1 MTEKAGR
8 REWIG
13 LAVIALPAV
22 VYAMDLTVL
31 NLALPAVSAD
41 LHPSGSELLWI
52 VDIYGFF
59 VAGALITM
67 GTLGDRIGRRRL
79 LMIGGAAFALASVLA
94 AFSTSPQ
101 MLIAARALLGIAGGT
116 LAPSTLSL
124 IRHMFH
130 DPAQRTVAI
139 GIWVTS
145 YSAGA
150 AIGPLLGGAVLELFW
165 WGAVFLLG
173 VPVMALLLVLGPRLL
188 PEYRDPTAGRL
199 DLRSAAMSLGA
210 VLAVIY
216 GLKLLAQD
224 GPTPLALAAVAAGIA
239 LGVAFARRQ
248 GRLTDPLIDLRL
260 FRMPEF
266 TAALATQL
274 LGFFAIFGA
283 ALFVAQSLQSVLGLS
298 PLVAGLWSAP
308 EALGFIA
315 SSMLTPRLL
324 ARLSA
329 ATVVSGGLLVGAAGL
344 LIIAL
349 GGATLPALVGGSVIF
364 ALGLG
369 PVVTATTDLI
379 VGVAPP
385 ERAGAAAAIS
395 ETGAELGGALGIAI
409 LGAIGTAVYR
419 AQLGAGGPETL
430 GDAVAAADHLPA
442 AEGAALLDLSREAFT
457 QGMQVAATI
466 GAAVLVAAA
475 LVAVALLR
483 RVGRAPALRPAAAE
497 V

>member
-1 MTEKAGR
+1 M
-8 REWIG
+8 
-13 LAVIALPAV
+13 
-22 VYAMDLTVL
+22 
-31 NLALPAVSAD
+31 
-41 LHPSGSELLWI
+41 
-52 VDIYGFF
+52 
-59 VAGALITM
+59 
-67 GTLGDRIGRRRL
+67 
-79 LMIGGAAFALASVLA
+79 
-94 AFSTSPQ
+94 
-101 MLIAARALLGIAGGT
+101 
-116 LAPSTLSL
+116 
-124 IRHMFH
+124 
-130 DPAQRTVAI
+130 
-139 GIWVTS
+139 
-145 YSAGA
+145 
-150 AIGPLLGGAVLELFW
+150 
-165 WGAVFLLG
+165 FLLG